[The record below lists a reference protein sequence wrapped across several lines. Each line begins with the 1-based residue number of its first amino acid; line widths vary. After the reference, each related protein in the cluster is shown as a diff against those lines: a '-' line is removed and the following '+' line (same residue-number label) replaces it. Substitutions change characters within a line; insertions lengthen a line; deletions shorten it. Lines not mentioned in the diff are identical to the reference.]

1 MLEINKIYNDERK
14 GGGGH
19 LRYYIS
25 GAITNNPNYK
35 SDFERAEMWLKL
47 QGYEVINPCKV
58 PYQLSHAEFMKI
70 DLALLE
76 LCDGIYM
83 LSNWKQSNGAKTELA
98 VAKALGKKVKF
109 ESKQWAIRPKE

>member
-1 MLEINKIYNDERK
+1 M
-14 GGGGH
+14 
-19 LRYYIS
+19 RYYIS

-35 SDFERAEMWLKL
+35 SDFERAEMWLKS

-58 PYQLSHAEFMKI
+58 PYNLSYAEYMKI

-109 ESKQWAIRPKE
+109 ESKQWSIRPKEEL

>member
-1 MLEINKIYNDERK
+1 M
-14 GGGGH
+14 
-19 LRYYIS
+19 RYYIS
-25 GAITNNPNYK
+25 GQITDNPTYK
-35 SDFERAEMWLKL
+35 ADFEKAEMWLRL

-58 PYQLSHAEFMKI
+58 PYQLSYAEYMKI

-83 LSNWKQSNGAKTELA
+83 LSNRESSQGAKTELA

-109 ESKQWAIRPKE
+109 ESKQWKLRTEVI

>member
-1 MLEINKIYNDERK
+1 
-14 GGGGH
+14 
-19 LRYYIS
+19 
-25 GAITNNPNYK
+25 
-35 SDFERAEMWLKL
+35 
-47 QGYEVINPCKV
+47 
-58 PYQLSHAEFMKI
+58 MKI

>member
-1 MLEINKIYNDERK
+1 M
-14 GGGGH
+14 
-19 LRYYIS
+19 RYYIS
-25 GAITNNPNYK
+25 GAITNNPNYI

-47 QGYEVINPCKV
+47 QGYEAINPCKV
-58 PYQLSHAEFMKI
+58 QYDFFTYAEYMKI

-83 LSNWKQSNGAKTELA
+83 LSNWESSQGAKTELA